1 MLSNNISDKIINLF
15 KYTSVKYQKNLVVTK
30 LAQDSKS

>member
-15 KYTSVKYQKNLVVTK
+15 KYTSVKYQKKKNSMKRQYTEF
-30 LAQDSKS
+30 